1 MRIKIMVLLDLY
13 AVDTEVK
20 EVEIYDIMKKETVFN
35 GSFKEAKFCSYADC
49 EVGYFEI
56 KGNTFFIAI
65 CDMD

>member
-1 MRIKIMVLLDLY
+1 MRVKIMVLLDLY

-49 EVGYFEI
+49 EVGYF
-56 KGNTFFIAI
+56 
-65 CDMD
+65 